1 MELLQR
7 CVTNIFL
14 FFTKCWKR
22 IVMFVLVFVI
32 SFTVI
37 NLAVIKAK
45 SNFAEVMELQQAE
58 TQLCVLANEDY
69 TGNQYKSI
77 EGERYMVE
85 LFPFGQT
92 DNPKYDPDVGR
103 IIKITFYD
111 SSRTKVVH
119 EEYKIVKRVR

>member
-1 MELLQR
+1 M
-7 CVTNIFL
+7 

>member
-1 MELLQR
+1 MELLKR
-7 CVTNIFL
+7 CVKNVKT

-22 IVMFVLVFVI
+22 IVVFVLGFII
-32 SFTVI
+32 SFVTI
-37 NLAVIKAK
+37 NLVTKKIVD
-45 SNFAEVMELQQAE
+45 NFAEVMELQQAE

-103 IIKITFYD
+103 IIKITFYN

-119 EEYKIVKRVR
+119 EEYKIVKKVR

>member
-1 MELLQR
+1 MELLKR
-7 CVTNIFL
+7 CVKNIL
-14 FFTKCWKR
+14 MFFTKCWKR